1 VGFGSFFKKKKKQVE
16 KGVSHVENMI
26 KPEEQ
31 QQPES
36 ELEKMDHSF
45 TAEKTE
51 PGNSKKGSVET
62 ERLQGAEDN
71 LPENNRLSDP
81 ESVVFQTTVKEVTV
95 NINSELLRQAQAKGV
110 DLSNILEQQLR
121 KLMSD
126 TQ

>member
-1 VGFGSFFKKKKKQVE
+1 MVFGSFFKKKKKQVE
-16 KGVSHVENMI
+16 KGVSDVENMI
-26 KPEEQ
+26 KPEQ

-95 NINSELLRQAQAKGV
+95 NINSELLRQAQAKGI

-121 KLMSD
+121 RLMSD
-126 TQ
+126 T

>member
-16 KGVSHVENMI
+16 KGVSDVENMI
-26 KPEEQ
+26 KPEQ

-95 NINSELLRQAQAKGV
+95 NINSELLRQAQAKGI

>member
-1 VGFGSFFKKKKKQVE
+1 MVFGSFFKKKKKQVE
-16 KGVSHVENMI
+16 KGVSDVENMI
-26 KPEEQ
+26 KPEQ

>member
-1 VGFGSFFKKKKKQVE
+1 MGFGSFFKKKKKQVE
-16 KGVSHVENMI
+16 KGVSDVENMI
-26 KPEEQ
+26 KPEQ

-51 PGNSKKGSVET
+51 PVNSKKGSVET
-62 ERLQGAEDN
+62 ELLQGAKDN

-81 ESVVFQTTVKEVTV
+81 ESVVFQTNVKEVTV

-121 KLMSD
+121 KLMFD

>member
-16 KGVSHVENMI
+16 KGVSDVENMI
-26 KPEEQ
+26 KPEQ

-62 ERLQGAEDN
+62 ERLQGAEDSV
-71 LPENNRLSDP
+71 PENNRLSDP

>member
-16 KGVSHVENMI
+16 KGVSDVENMI
-26 KPEEQ
+26 KPEQ

-51 PGNSKKGSVET
+51 SGNSKKGSVET

-81 ESVVFQTTVKEVTV
+81 ESVVFQTTVKEVKV

>member
-1 VGFGSFFKKKKKQVE
+1 MGFGSFFKKKKKQVE
-16 KGVSHVENMI
+16 KGVSDVENMI
-26 KPEEQ
+26 KPEQ

-45 TAEKTE
+45 TAEKIE

-62 ERLQGAEDN
+62 ERLEGAEDN

>member
-16 KGVSHVENMI
+16 RGVSDVENMI
-26 KPEEQ
+26 KPEQ

>member
-1 VGFGSFFKKKKKQVE
+1 MGFGSFFKKKKKQVE
-16 KGVSHVENMI
+16 TGVSDVENKI
-26 KPEEQ
+26 KPEQ
-31 QQPES
+31 QQQES

-121 KLMSD
+121 KLMS
-126 TQ
+126 

>member
-1 VGFGSFFKKKKKQVE
+1 MGFGSFFKKKKKQVE
-16 KGVSHVENMI
+16 KGVSDVENMI
-26 KPEEQ
+26 KPEQ

-36 ELEKMDHSF
+36 ELEKMDHSC
-45 TAEKTE
+45 TDEKTE

-95 NINSELLRQAQAKGV
+95 NSNSELLRQAQAKGV

>member
-1 VGFGSFFKKKKKQVE
+1 MGFGSFFKKKKKQVE
-16 KGVSHVENMI
+16 KGVNDVENMI
-26 KPEEQ
+26 KPGQ

-45 TAEKTE
+45 TAEKAE

-62 ERLQGAEDN
+62 ERLQGAKDN

>member
-1 VGFGSFFKKKKKQVE
+1 MGFGSFFKKKKKQVE
-16 KGVSHVENMI
+16 IGVSDVENMI
-26 KPEEQ
+26 KPEQ

-62 ERLQGAEDN
+62 ERLQGAKDN

>member
-16 KGVSHVENMI
+16 KGVSEVENMI

-62 ERLQGAEDN
+62 ERLQGAEYN

>member
-1 VGFGSFFKKKKKQVE
+1 MGFGSFFKKKKKQVE
-16 KGVSHVENMI
+16 KGVSDVENMI
-26 KPEEQ
+26 KPEQ

-51 PGNSKKGSVET
+51 SGNSKKGSVET
-62 ERLQGAEDN
+62 ERLQGAEDSV
-71 LPENNRLSDP
+71 PENNRLSDP

>member
-1 VGFGSFFKKKKKQVE
+1 MGFGSFFKKKKKQVE
-16 KGVSHVENMI
+16 KGVSDVENMI
-26 KPEEQ
+26 KPEQ
-31 QQPES
+31 QQPEV
-36 ELEKMDHSF
+36 EKMDHSF

-51 PGNSKKGSVET
+51 PGNSKTGSVET
-62 ERLQGAEDN
+62 ERLQGAKDN

>member
-1 VGFGSFFKKKKKQVE
+1 MGFGSFFKKKKKQVE
-16 KGVSHVENMI
+16 KGVSDVENMI
-26 KPEEQ
+26 KPEQ

-62 ERLQGAEDN
+62 ERLQGAEDS

>member
-1 VGFGSFFKKKKKQVE
+1 VGFGSFFKKKKKQVD
-16 KGVSHVENMI
+16 KGVSDVENMI
-26 KPEEQ
+26 KPEQ

>member
-16 KGVSHVENMI
+16 KGVSDVENMI
-26 KPEEQ
+26 KPEQ

-45 TAEKTE
+45 TTEKTK
-51 PGNSKKGSVET
+51 PRNSKKGSVET

>member
-16 KGVSHVENMI
+16 KGESDVENMI
-26 KPEEQ
+26 KPAQ

-121 KLMSD
+121 KLMSE

>member
-16 KGVSHVENMI
+16 TGVSDVENKI
-26 KPEEQ
+26 KPEQ
-31 QQPES
+31 QQQES

-95 NINSELLRQAQAKGV
+95 NINSELLRQAQAKGI

>member
-1 VGFGSFFKKKKKQVE
+1 MGFGSFFKKKKKQVE
-16 KGVSHVENMI
+16 KGVSDVENMI
-26 KPEEQ
+26 KPEQ

-95 NINSELLRQAQAKGV
+95 NINSELLRQAQAKGI

-121 KLMSD
+121 RLMSD
-126 TQ
+126 T

>member
-1 VGFGSFFKKKKKQVE
+1 MGFGSFFKKKKKQVE
-16 KGVSHVENMI
+16 KGVSDVENMI
-26 KPEEQ
+26 KPEQ

-51 PGNSKKGSVET
+51 PGNSKKGLVET
-62 ERLQGAEDN
+62 ERLQGAEGN

-81 ESVVFQTTVKEVTV
+81 ESEVFQTTVKEVTV

>member
-16 KGVSHVENMI
+16 KGVSDVENMI
-26 KPEEQ
+26 KPEQ

>member
-1 VGFGSFFKKKKKQVE
+1 MVFGSFFKKKKKQVE
-16 KGVSHVENMI
+16 KGVSDVENMI
-26 KPEEQ
+26 KPEQ

-95 NINSELLRQAQAKGV
+95 NINSELLRQAQAKGI

-121 KLMSD
+121 RLMSD
-126 TQ
+126 S

>member
-16 KGVSHVENMI
+16 KGVSDVENMI
-26 KPEEQ
+26 KPEQ

-62 ERLQGAEDN
+62 ERLPGAEDN

>member
-16 KGVSHVENMI
+16 KGVSDVENMI
-26 KPEEQ
+26 KPEQ

-62 ERLQGAEDN
+62 ERLQGAKDN

-81 ESVVFQTTVKEVTV
+81 ESVVFQTNVKEVTV

>member
-16 KGVSHVENMI
+16 KGVSDVENMI
-26 KPEEQ
+26 KPEE
-31 QQPES
+31 QPES

>member
-1 VGFGSFFKKKKKQVE
+1 MGFGSFFKKKKKQVE
-16 KGVSHVENMI
+16 KGVSDVENMI
-26 KPEEQ
+26 KPEQ

-45 TAEKTE
+45 TAEKIE

-62 ERLQGAEDN
+62 ERLQGTEDS

>member
-16 KGVSHVENMI
+16 KGVSDVENMI
-26 KPEEQ
+26 KPEQ

-71 LPENNRLSDP
+71 LPENNRLLDP

>member
-16 KGVSHVENMI
+16 KGVSDVENMI
-26 KPEEQ
+26 KPEQ

-45 TAEKTE
+45 TAEKIE

-62 ERLQGAEDN
+62 ERLQGAEDS

-121 KLMSD
+121 KLMSE

>member
-1 VGFGSFFKKKKKQVE
+1 MGFGSFFKKKKKQVE
-16 KGVSHVENMI
+16 TGVSDVENKI
-26 KPEEQ
+26 KPEQ
-31 QQPES
+31 QQQES

>member
-16 KGVSHVENMI
+16 KGVSDVENMI
-26 KPEEQ
+26 KPEQ
-31 QQPES
+31 QQSES

-71 LPENNRLSDP
+71 FPENNRLSDP

>member
-1 VGFGSFFKKKKKQVE
+1 MGFGSFFKKKKKQVE
-16 KGVSHVENMI
+16 KGVSDVENMI
-26 KPEEQ
+26 KPEQ

-62 ERLQGAEDN
+62 ERLQGAKDN

-81 ESVVFQTTVKEVTV
+81 ESVVFQTNVKEVTV

>member
-1 VGFGSFFKKKKKQVE
+1 MVFGSFFKKKKKQVE
-16 KGVSHVENMI
+16 KGVSDVENMI
-26 KPEEQ
+26 KPEQ

-36 ELEKMDHSF
+36 ELEKMDQSF

-62 ERLQGAEDN
+62 EQLHGAKDN
-71 LPENNRLSDP
+71 LPENDRFSDP
-81 ESVVFQTTVKEVTV
+81 EPVVFQATVREVTV
-95 NINSELLRQAQAKGV
+95 NIDSEILRKAQAKGI

-121 KLMSD
+121 RIMSD

>member
-1 VGFGSFFKKKKKQVE
+1 MGFGSFFKKKKKQVE
-16 KGVSHVENMI
+16 KGVSDVENMI
-26 KPEEQ
+26 KPEQ

-45 TAEKTE
+45 TAEITE

-62 ERLQGAEDN
+62 ERLQGAKDN

>member
-1 VGFGSFFKKKKKQVE
+1 MVFGSFFKKKKEQVE
-16 KGVSHVENMI
+16 KGVNDVENMI
-26 KPEEQ
+26 KPEQ

-36 ELEKMDHSF
+36 ELEKMDQSF

-62 ERLQGAEDN
+62 EQLHGAKDN
-71 LPENNRLSDP
+71 LPDP
-81 ESVVFQTTVKEVTV
+81 EPVVFQATVREVTV
-95 NINSELLRQAQAKGV
+95 NIDSEILRKAQAKGI

-121 KLMSD
+121 RLMSD

>member
-16 KGVSHVENMI
+16 KGVSDVENMI
-26 KPEEQ
+26 KPEQ

-62 ERLQGAEDN
+62 ELLQGAQDN

-81 ESVVFQTTVKEVTV
+81 ESVVFQTAVKEVTV
-95 NINSELLRQAQAKGV
+95 N
-110 DLSNILEQQLR
+110 
-121 KLMSD
+121 
-126 TQ
+126 

>member
-1 VGFGSFFKKKKKQVE
+1 MGFGSFFKKKKKQVE
-16 KGVSHVENMI
+16 KGVSDVENMI
-26 KPEEQ
+26 KPE

-71 LPENNRLSDP
+71 LPENNHLSNP

>member
-1 VGFGSFFKKKKKQVE
+1 MGFGSFFKKKKKQVD
-16 KGVSHVENMI
+16 KGVSEVENMI
-26 KPEEQ
+26 KPE

-121 KLMSD
+121 KLMSE